1 MLFGDVRDD
10 IEEFGRLD
18 LTLRIYVCQQFP
30 LTGPDDCHS
39 LSWARKN
46 QTIDWAFY
54 RIGFRIGKQSD
65 KASSIEFF
73 REITFPA
80 SQLMKGR

>member
-1 MLFGDVRDD
+1 MLFGDIRDD
-10 IEEFGRLD
+10 IEEFGRLNF
-18 LTLRIYVCQQFP
+18 TLRIYVCQQFP
-30 LTGPDDCHS
+30 LTGPNHRHS
-39 LSWARKN
+39 LPWAREN
-46 QTIDWAFY
+46 QAIDWAFY
-54 RIGFRIGKQSD
+54 RIGFWIRKQSD